1 MLLTLLWSH
10 IVSMHIVSM
19 LMLLWS
25 TTTNRK
31 RLHRSPQVGVVPP
44 TELIITHSIAAVVM
58 DDLLMI
64 GGDPY

>member
-1 MLLTLLWSH
+1 MLLLTLLWSH

-31 RLHRSPQVGVVPP
+31 LHRSPQMGVVPP
-44 TELIITHSIAAVVM
+44 TELIITYSIAAVVM